1 MTLISCAPDQLCFN
15 KASLTTLW
23 KVLKR
28 LDFRVWTPTKQVQV
42 AKLQFLFPINCQIQT
57 RKVYSKK
64 QSYMCLYCIYLAR
77 LILLGN
83 ESLQLYLS
91 IFKSHIS
98 FNKCTIFNNAF
109 HKVFTF
115 FTSTYLV
122 LLGLNQLQVNCDK

>member
-1 MTLISCAPDQLCFN
+1 
-15 KASLTTLW
+15 
-23 KVLKR
+23 
-28 LDFRVWTPTKQVQV
+28 
-42 AKLQFLFPINCQIQT
+42 
-57 RKVYSKK
+57 
-64 QSYMCLYCIYLAR
+64 MCLYCIYLAR

-122 LLGLNQLQVNCDK
+122 LLGLNQLQSQL